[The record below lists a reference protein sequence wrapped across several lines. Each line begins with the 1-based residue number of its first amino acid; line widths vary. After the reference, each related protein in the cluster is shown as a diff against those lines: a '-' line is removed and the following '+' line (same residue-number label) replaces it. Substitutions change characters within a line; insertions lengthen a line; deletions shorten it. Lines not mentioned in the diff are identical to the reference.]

1 MIDACVVGKISVR
14 CSEFN
19 ISDYFLH
26 VCDLR

>member
-1 MIDACVVGKISVR
+1 MTDACVVGKINVR
-14 CSEFN
+14 CSQFT